1 MSHKKRIRLSIPTRQ
16 HLAQFIRHLHGNP
29 VYLVQFSQCRTN
41 IHSTL
46 FAEVMGHNKHNYHL
60 NYKKANFNASFY
72 VTIPLYFDGKWQ
84 AFEKGNVEI
93 SNQRIINI
101 NWHLNEYFEQTLCN
115 YYQVH
120 NSTLGIGVEKSIQ
133 LFYQQFGITENM
145 ISQDAL
151 TKIIQRRRKAVNMQ
165 LVVVS

>member
-1 MSHKKRIRLSIPTRQ
+1 
-16 HLAQFIRHLHGNP
+16 LHGQP

-46 FAEVMGHNKHNYHL
+46 FAEIMQQTGNRYQL
-60 NYKKANFNASFY
+60 NYKKASFNDAFY
-72 VTIPLYFDGKWQ
+72 VTIPRYFDGKKQ
-84 AFEKGNVEI
+84 TFGTGPIEV
-93 SNQRIINI
+93 SNQSIINI

-151 TKIIQRRRKAVNMQ
+151 TKIIQRRRKAVSIQ
-165 LVVVS
+165 PVVVS